1 MKYFHD
7 RLIHYWRVAD
17 VILYTLLQFPSTPA
31 ISTSIVVTLGIV
43 LSGCAMLHSIAVWQ
57 KNKSSR
63 SPRNLLQDLS
73 AIQNH
78 PEAAANGK
86 VTSPSQLPVATL
98 DLSGLMAPNANANI
112 SNHMLELSTLVWW
125 KAFHI
130 CSMLPHMFY
139 MCHRFLLGRTWFSPP
154 SSLYGLVFCN

>member
-57 KNKSSR
+57 KVSSSFSR
-63 SPRNLLQDLS
+63 FKQWITYSKR
-73 AIQNH
+73 
-78 PEAAANGK
+78 
-86 VTSPSQLPVATL
+86 
-98 DLSGLMAPNANANI
+98 M
-112 SNHMLELSTLVWW
+112 ELIRWCMT
-125 KAFHI
+125 
-130 CSMLPHMFY
+130 M
-139 MCHRFLLGRTWFSPP
+139 TE
-154 SSLYGLVFCN
+154 